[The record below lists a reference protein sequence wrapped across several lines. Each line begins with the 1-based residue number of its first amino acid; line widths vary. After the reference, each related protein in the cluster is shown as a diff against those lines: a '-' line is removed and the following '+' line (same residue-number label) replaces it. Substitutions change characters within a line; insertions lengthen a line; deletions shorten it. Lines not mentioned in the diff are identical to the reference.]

1 MIHTRGCVILNQGSH
16 LSAIKRNRQNIYNFN
31 TGAFKQY
38 FQFFNAIPQY
48 FHPSGKP
55 TGWLSV
61 YFRTLIL
68 FMLSSSRGA
77 NISFRSFK
85 TRPEAAGAPAGKH
98 CPAQDLDEEGR
109 KRPAAAVRGATLGCC
124 RAERPDGGH
133 PGPAPTR
140 SPPRLPAA
148 PEQRCSVLKRGQNA
162 LPAPTSPRLTPSTAP
177 V

>member
-1 MIHTRGCVILNQGSH
+1 MIHTHGCVILNKGSN

-109 KRPAAAVRGATLGCC
+109 KRPAAA
-124 RAERPDGGH
+124 ERPDGGR

-140 SPPRLPAA
+140 SPPRLPGA
-148 PEQRCSVLKRGQNA
+148 PEQRCSVLKRGQIA
-162 LPAPTSPRLTPSTAP
+162 LPARTSPRLTPSTAP